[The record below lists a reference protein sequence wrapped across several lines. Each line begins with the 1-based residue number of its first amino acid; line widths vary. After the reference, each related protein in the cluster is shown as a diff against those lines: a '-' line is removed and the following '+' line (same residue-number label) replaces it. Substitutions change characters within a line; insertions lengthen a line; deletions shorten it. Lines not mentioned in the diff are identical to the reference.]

1 MITYPN
7 AKINIGLSITERRP
21 DGYHNIESVFYPI
34 NLQDAVE
41 IKTIEGEEPQGGYKL
56 KVSGTILDG
65 TPDDN
70 LVVKA
75 YQLLRKDF
83 NFPAQKIHLY
93 KHIPVGAGLGGG
105 SSDAAAIIK
114 MLNEKFALGL
124 TSEQMQNYAVQIG
137 ADCPFFI
144 NNTPVFAT
152 GIGNIFTPIELSLH
166 GKTIILVKPDIFV
179 STRDAYALVTP
190 SPAAIPLT
198 EAIKQPILEWKQ
210 AITNDFEKS
219 VFTKYP
225 EIAAIKDKLYDMG
238 ALYASMS
245 GSGSAVYGIFDSPI
259 EYADEIFSG
268 YFCRQR
274 EL

>member
-7 AKINIGLSITERRP
+7 AKINIGLNITERRP

-75 YQLLRKDF
+75 YQLLRKNF

-152 GIGNIFTPIELSLH
+152 GIGNIFTPIEFSLH

-179 STRDAYALVTP
+179 STRDAYALVKP

-198 EAIKQPILEWKQ
+198 EAIKQPISEWKQ
-210 AITNDFEKS
+210 IITNDFEKS
-219 VFTKYP
+219 VFAKYP

>member
-7 AKINIGLSITERRP
+7 AKINIGLNITERRP

-114 MLNEKFALGL
+114 MLNDKFALGL

-152 GIGNIFTPIELSLH
+152 GIGNIFTPIEFSLH

-179 STRDAYALVTP
+179 STRDAYALVKP

-198 EAIKQPILEWKQ
+198 EAIKQPISEWKQ
-210 AITNDFEKS
+210 IITNDFEKS
-219 VFTKYP
+219 VFAKYP

-238 ALYASMS
+238 AIYASMS

>member
-7 AKINIGLSITERRP
+7 AKINIGLNITERRP

-152 GIGNIFTPIELSLH
+152 GIGNIFTPIEFSLH
-166 GKTIILVKPDIFV
+166 GKTILLVKPDIFV
-179 STRDAYALVTP
+179 STRDAYALVKP

-198 EAIKQPILEWKQ
+198 EAIKQPISEWKQ
-210 AITNDFEKS
+210 IITNDFEKS
-219 VFTKYP
+219 VFAKYP

>member
-179 STRDAYALVTP
+179 STRDAYALVKP

-198 EAIKQPILEWKQ
+198 ESIKQPISEWKQ
-210 AITNDFEKS
+210 IITNDFEKS
-219 VFTKYP
+219 VFAKYP

-238 ALYASMS
+238 AIYASMS

>member
-7 AKINIGLSITERRP
+7 AKINIGLNITERRP

-41 IKTIEGEEPQGGYKL
+41 IKTIEGEEPQGEYKL

-75 YQLLRKDF
+75 YKLLRKDF

-152 GIGNIFTPIELSLH
+152 GIGNIFTPIEFSLH

-179 STRDAYALVTP
+179 STRDAYALVKP

-198 EAIKQPILEWKQ
+198 EAIKQPISEWKQ
-210 AITNDFEKS
+210 IITNDFEKS
-219 VFTKYP
+219 VFAKYP

>member
-7 AKINIGLSITERRP
+7 AKINIGLNITERRP

-75 YQLLRKDF
+75 YKLLRKDF

-152 GIGNIFTPIELSLH
+152 GIGNIFTPIEFSLH
-166 GKTIILVKPDIFV
+166 GKNIILVKPDIFV
-179 STRDAYALVTP
+179 STRDAYALVKP

-198 EAIKQPILEWKQ
+198 EAIKQPISEWKQ
-210 AITNDFEKS
+210 IITNDFEKS
-219 VFTKYP
+219 VFAKYP

-238 ALYASMS
+238 AIYASMS

>member
-7 AKINIGLSITERRP
+7 AKINIGLNITERRP

-75 YQLLRKDF
+75 YKLLRKDF

-152 GIGNIFTPIELSLH
+152 GIGNIFTPIEFSLH

-179 STRDAYALVTP
+179 STRDAYALVKP

-198 EAIKQPILEWKQ
+198 EAIKQPISEWKQ
-210 AITNDFEKS
+210 IITNDFEKS
-219 VFTKYP
+219 VFAKYP

>member
-7 AKINIGLSITERRP
+7 AKINIGLNITERRP

-114 MLNEKFALGL
+114 MLNDKFALGL
-124 TSEQMQNYAVQIG
+124 TSEQMQNYAIQIG

-152 GIGNIFTPIELSLH
+152 GIGNIFTPIEFSLH

-198 EAIKQPILEWKQ
+198 EAIKQPIQEWKQ
-210 AITNDFEKS
+210 TITNDFEKS

>member
-114 MLNEKFALGL
+114 MLNNKFALGL
-124 TSEQMQNYAVQIG
+124 TSEQMQHYAVQIG

-198 EAIKQPILEWKQ
+198 EAIKQPIQEWKQ

>member
-7 AKINIGLSITERRP
+7 AKINIGLNITERRP

-152 GIGNIFTPIELSLH
+152 GIGNIFTPIEFSLH

-179 STRDAYALVTP
+179 STRDAYALVKP

-198 EAIKQPILEWKQ
+198 EAIKQPISEWKQ
-210 AITNDFEKS
+210 FITNDFEKS
-219 VFTKYP
+219 VFAKYP

>member
-7 AKINIGLSITERRP
+7 AKINIGLNITERRP

-41 IKTIEGEEPQGGYKL
+41 IKTIEGEEPQGEYKL

-93 KHIPVGAGLGGG
+93 KHIPVGAGRGGG

-152 GIGNIFTPIELSLH
+152 GIGNIFTPIEFSLH
-166 GKTIILVKPDIFV
+166 GKTILLVKPDIFV
-179 STRDAYALVTP
+179 STRDAYALVKP

-198 EAIKQPILEWKQ
+198 EAIKQPISEWKQ
-210 AITNDFEKS
+210 IITNDFEKS
-219 VFTKYP
+219 VFAKYP

>member
-7 AKINIGLSITERRP
+7 AKINIGLNITERRP

-114 MLNEKFALGL
+114 MLNDKFALGL
-124 TSEQMQNYAVQIG
+124 TSEQMQHYAVQIG

-190 SPAAIPLT
+190 SPATIPLT
-198 EAIKQPILEWKQ
+198 EAIKQPIQEWKQ

>member
-7 AKINIGLSITERRP
+7 AKINIGLNITERRP

-114 MLNEKFALGL
+114 MLNDKFALGL
-124 TSEQMQNYAVQIG
+124 TSEQMQHYAVQIG

-190 SPAAIPLT
+190 SPAVIPLT
-198 EAIKQPILEWKQ
+198 EAIKQPIQEWKQ

>member
-7 AKINIGLSITERRP
+7 AKINIGLNITERRP

-75 YQLLRKDF
+75 YKLLRKDF

-152 GIGNIFTPIELSLH
+152 GIGNIFTPIEFNLH

-179 STRDAYALVTP
+179 STRDAYALVKP

-198 EAIKQPILEWKQ
+198 EAIKQPISEWKQ
-210 AITNDFEKS
+210 IITNDFEKS
-219 VFTKYP
+219 VFAKYP

-238 ALYASMS
+238 AIYASMS

>member
-7 AKINIGLSITERRP
+7 AKINIGLNITERRP
-21 DGYHNIESVFYPI
+21 DGYHNIESIFYPI

-114 MLNEKFALGL
+114 MLNDKFALGL
-124 TSEQMQNYAVQIG
+124 TSEQMQHYAVQIG

-198 EAIKQPILEWKQ
+198 EAIKQPIQEWKQ

>member
-7 AKINIGLSITERRP
+7 AKINIGLNITERRH

-152 GIGNIFTPIELSLH
+152 GIGNIFTPIEFSLH
-166 GKTIILVKPDIFV
+166 GKNIILVKPDIFV
-179 STRDAYALVTP
+179 STRDAYALVKP

-198 EAIKQPILEWKQ
+198 EAIKQPISEWKQ
-210 AITNDFEKS
+210 IITNDFEKS
-219 VFTKYP
+219 VFAKYP

>member
-7 AKINIGLSITERRP
+7 AKINIGLNITERRP

-179 STRDAYALVTP
+179 STRDAYALVKP

-198 EAIKQPILEWKQ
+198 EAIKQPIQEWKQ

>member
-7 AKINIGLSITERRP
+7 AKINIGLNITERRP

-152 GIGNIFTPIELSLH
+152 GIGNIFTPIEFSLH
-166 GKTIILVKPDIFV
+166 GKTIIFVKPDIFV
-179 STRDAYALVTP
+179 STRDAYALVKP

-198 EAIKQPILEWKQ
+198 EAIKQPISEWKQ
-210 AITNDFEKS
+210 IITNDFEKS
-219 VFTKYP
+219 VFAKYP

-238 ALYASMS
+238 AIYASMS

>member
-7 AKINIGLSITERRP
+7 AKINIGLNITERRP

-198 EAIKQPILEWKQ
+198 EAIKQPIQEWKQ

>member
-124 TSEQMQNYAVQIG
+124 TSEQMQHYAVQIG

-152 GIGNIFTPIELSLH
+152 GIGNIFTPIEFSLH

-179 STRDAYALVTP
+179 STRDAYALVKP

-198 EAIKQPILEWKQ
+198 EAIKQPISEWKQ
-210 AITNDFEKS
+210 IITNDFEKS
-219 VFTKYP
+219 VFAKYP

>member
-152 GIGNIFTPIELSLH
+152 GIGNIFTPIEFSLH
-166 GKTIILVKPDIFV
+166 GKTILLVKPDIFV
-179 STRDAYALVTP
+179 STRDAYALVKP

-198 EAIKQPILEWKQ
+198 EAIKQPISEWKQ
-210 AITNDFEKS
+210 IITNDFEKS
-219 VFTKYP
+219 VFAKYP

>member
-7 AKINIGLSITERRP
+7 AKINIGLNITERRP

-179 STRDAYALVTP
+179 STRDAYALVKP

-198 EAIKQPILEWKQ
+198 EAIKQPISEWKQ
-210 AITNDFEKS
+210 IITNDFEKS
-219 VFTKYP
+219 VFAKYP

>member
-152 GIGNIFTPIELSLH
+152 GIGNIFTPIEFSLH
-166 GKTIILVKPDIFV
+166 GKNIILVKPDIFV
-179 STRDAYALVTP
+179 STRDAYALVKP

-198 EAIKQPILEWKQ
+198 EAIKQPISEWKQ
-210 AITNDFEKS
+210 IITNDFEKS
-219 VFTKYP
+219 VFAKYP

>member
-34 NLQDAVE
+34 NLQDAGE

-152 GIGNIFTPIELSLH
+152 GIGNIFTPIEFSLH
-166 GKTIILVKPDIFV
+166 GKNIILVKPDIFV
-179 STRDAYALVTP
+179 STRDAYALVKP

-198 EAIKQPILEWKQ
+198 EAIKQPISEWKQ
-210 AITNDFEKS
+210 IITNDFEKS
-219 VFTKYP
+219 VFAKYP

>member
-7 AKINIGLSITERRP
+7 AKINIGLNITERRP

-124 TSEQMQNYAVQIG
+124 TSELMQNYAVQIG

-152 GIGNIFTPIELSLH
+152 GIGNIFTPIEFSLH

-179 STRDAYALVTP
+179 STRDAYALVKP

-198 EAIKQPILEWKQ
+198 EAIKQPISEWKQ
-210 AITNDFEKS
+210 FITNDFEKS
-219 VFTKYP
+219 VFAKYP

>member
-7 AKINIGLSITERRP
+7 AKINIGLNITERRP

-179 STRDAYALVTP
+179 STRDAYALVKP
-190 SPAAIPLT
+190 IPAAIPLT
-198 EAIKQPILEWKQ
+198 EAIKQPISEWKQ
-210 AITNDFEKS
+210 IITNDFEKS
-219 VFTKYP
+219 VFAKYP

>member
-7 AKINIGLSITERRP
+7 AKINIGLNITERRH

-75 YQLLRKDF
+75 YKLLRKDF

-152 GIGNIFTPIELSLH
+152 GIGNIFTPIEFSLH

-179 STRDAYALVTP
+179 STRDAYALVKP

-198 EAIKQPILEWKQ
+198 EAIKQPISEWKQ
-210 AITNDFEKS
+210 IITNDFEKS
-219 VFTKYP
+219 VFAKYP

>member
-166 GKTIILVKPDIFV
+166 GKTILLVKPDIFV
-179 STRDAYALVTP
+179 STRDAYALVKP

-198 EAIKQPILEWKQ
+198 ESIKQPISEWKQ
-210 AITNDFEKS
+210 IITNDFEKS
-219 VFTKYP
+219 VFAKYP

>member
-166 GKTIILVKPDIFV
+166 GKTILLVKPDIFV
-179 STRDAYALVTP
+179 STRDAYALVKP

-198 EAIKQPILEWKQ
+198 EAIKQPISEWKQ
-210 AITNDFEKS
+210 IITNDFEKS
-219 VFTKYP
+219 VFAKYP

>member
-7 AKINIGLSITERRP
+7 AKINIGLNITERRP

-124 TSEQMQNYAVQIG
+124 TSEQMQNYAVLIG

-152 GIGNIFTPIELSLH
+152 GIGNIFTPIEFSLH

-179 STRDAYALVTP
+179 STRDAYALVKP

-198 EAIKQPILEWKQ
+198 EAIKQPISEWKQ
-210 AITNDFEKS
+210 FITNDFEKS
-219 VFTKYP
+219 VFAKYP

>member
-179 STRDAYALVTP
+179 STRDAYALVKP
-190 SPAAIPLT
+190 SPAAIQLT
-198 EAIKQPILEWKQ
+198 EAIKQPISEWKQ
-210 AITNDFEKS
+210 IITNDFEKS
-219 VFTKYP
+219 VFAKYP

-238 ALYASMS
+238 AIYASMS

>member
-166 GKTIILVKPDIFV
+166 GKTILLVKPDIFV
-179 STRDAYALVTP
+179 STRDAYALVKP

-198 EAIKQPILEWKQ
+198 EAIKQPIQEWKQ

-219 VFTKYP
+219 VFAKYP

-238 ALYASMS
+238 AIYASMS

>member
-7 AKINIGLSITERRP
+7 AKINIGLNITERRP

-114 MLNEKFALGL
+114 MLNEKFALGI

-152 GIGNIFTPIELSLH
+152 GIGNIFTPIEFSLH

-179 STRDAYALVTP
+179 STRDAYALVKP

-198 EAIKQPILEWKQ
+198 EAIKQPISEWKQ
-210 AITNDFEKS
+210 IITNDFEKS
-219 VFTKYP
+219 VFAKYP

-238 ALYASMS
+238 AIYASMS

>member
-7 AKINIGLSITERRP
+7 AKINIGLNITERRP

-152 GIGNIFTPIELSLH
+152 GIGNIFTPIEFSLH

-179 STRDAYALVTP
+179 STRDAYALVKP

-198 EAIKQPILEWKQ
+198 EAIKQPISEWKQ
-210 AITNDFEKS
+210 IVTNDFEKS
-219 VFTKYP
+219 VFAKYP

-238 ALYASMS
+238 AIYASMS

>member
-7 AKINIGLSITERRP
+7 AKINIGLNITERRP

-152 GIGNIFTPIELSLH
+152 GIGNIFTPIEFSLH

-179 STRDAYALVTP
+179 STRDAYALVKP
-190 SPAAIPLT
+190 SPATIPLT
-198 EAIKQPILEWKQ
+198 EAIKQPISEWKQ
-210 AITNDFEKS
+210 FITNDFEKS
-219 VFTKYP
+219 VFAKYP

>member
-179 STRDAYALVTP
+179 STRDAYALVKP

-198 EAIKQPILEWKQ
+198 EAIKQPISEWKQ

-219 VFTKYP
+219 VFAKYP

>member
-7 AKINIGLSITERRP
+7 AKINIGLNITERRP

-152 GIGNIFTPIELSLH
+152 GIGNIFTPIEFSLH
-166 GKTIILVKPDIFV
+166 GKNIILVKPDIFV
-179 STRDAYALVTP
+179 STRDAYALVKP

-198 EAIKQPILEWKQ
+198 EAIKQPISEWKQ
-210 AITNDFEKS
+210 IITNDFEKS
-219 VFTKYP
+219 VFAKYP

-238 ALYASMS
+238 AIYASMS
-245 GSGSAVYGIFDSPI
+245 GSGSAVYGIFNSPI

>member
-152 GIGNIFTPIELSLH
+152 GIGNIFTPIEFSLH

-179 STRDAYALVTP
+179 STRDAYALVKP

-198 EAIKQPILEWKQ
+198 EAIKQPISEWKQ
-210 AITNDFEKS
+210 IITNDFEKS
-219 VFTKYP
+219 VFAKYP

-238 ALYASMS
+238 AIYASMS

>member
-1 MITYPN
+1 MLTYPN
-7 AKINIGLSITERRP
+7 AKINIGLNITERRP

-41 IKTIEGEEPQGGYKL
+41 IKTIDSEEPQGGYKL

-83 NFPAQKIHLY
+83 KFPPQAIHLY

-124 TSEQMQNYAVQIG
+124 TSCQMQNYAVQIG

-144 NNTPVFAT
+144 NNTPVYAT
-152 GIGNIFTPIELSLH
+152 GIGNIFTPVELSLQ

-179 STRDAYALVTP
+179 STRDAYAHVTP
-190 SPAAIPLT
+190 CKPQTSLT
-198 EAIKQPILEWKQ
+198 DAIKLPLNEWKD
-210 AITNDFEKS
+210 AIANDFEKS
-219 VFTKYP
+219 VFIKYP
-225 EIAAIKDKLYDMG
+225 EIAAIKDKLYDLG
-238 ALYASMS
+238 AVYASMS
-245 GSGSAVYGIFDSPI
+245 GSGSAVYGIFDTPI
-259 EYADEIFSG
+259 EHADEIFSG

>member
-7 AKINIGLSITERRP
+7 AKINIGLNITERRP

-152 GIGNIFTPIELSLH
+152 GIGNIFTPIELSLN

-179 STRDAYALVTP
+179 STRDAYALVKP

-198 EAIKQPILEWKQ
+198 EAIKQPISEWKQ
-210 AITNDFEKS
+210 IITNDFEKS
-219 VFTKYP
+219 VFAKYP

-238 ALYASMS
+238 AIYASMS

-259 EYADEIFSG
+259 E
-268 YFCRQR
+268 
-274 EL
+274 